1 MAQPLS
7 PASSAPA
14 PAAVR
19 DATGAAPGGAAPR
32 VAAPQLVT
40 ARSTGVSADDVFQG
54 GARLAGGIIIVAL
67 VAIFLLLAWDSKEAL
82 GRFGFSF
89 FTTSTWDN
97 VKQQFGILP
106 YIYGTLMTSAVA
118 IVLGV
123 PVAIGAALYVAE
135 YCPTRLR
142 TPISFSVELLA
153 AIPSIIYGLWGFFV
167 LSPFMRAYVE
177 PFLNSTL
184 GRLPVVGV
192 LFSGNPIGKDLFT
205 GGVILAIMILPT
217 VMAVSREVILAV
229 PPAQREG
236 MLALGAT
243 RWETITQAVLPYA
256 RSGIAGAAILGLAR
270 ALGETM
276 AVTMVIGNSSRA
288 ITGSLYT
295 PGYTMASAIANQF
308 NEADNPLYFS
318 AITGVAFALLLIA
331 GVVNMI
337 ARLLIWQVQGGRG
350 TVKAVV

>member
-7 PASSAPA
+7 PASSIPA
-14 PAAVR
+14 TDAVR
-19 DATGAAPGGAAPR
+19 EVTGAAPGGAAP
-32 VAAPQLVT
+32 QLVT
-40 ARSTGVSADDVFQG
+40 GRSTGVSADDVFQG
-54 GARLAGGIIIVAL
+54 GARVTGGIIIVTL
-67 VAIFLLLAWDSKEAL
+67 VAIFLLLAWDSREAL

-135 YCPTRLR
+135 YCPTWLR

-276 AVTMVIGNSSRA
+276 AVTLVIGNSSRA

-331 GVVNMI
+331 GVVNVA

-350 TVKAVV
+350 TVKAVI